1 MSYRVKRSEFDDI
14 LSKLQEDYKIYAP
27 TRKKD
32 KGTFSDTDL
41 VLYDRVSSLEE
52 IDFNSKTKY
61 SPKEVVFPIT
71 QTLFYFNGN
80 EYIEAEDKGE
90 KVLVFLR
97 PCEVNA
103 FKRLDKIFL
112 ENGPQEDIYYKRLR
126 EKVKFVVV
134 ECTEGFDSCFCV
146 SMGTNRTDDYSVFI
160 RVSDEEIFCEVKDD
174 ELAEVFV
181 DKESTDY
188 SPEFIQE
195 NKQQVEV
202 PALEDITTDLFDSE
216 IWKEYSKRCIGCG
229 RCNTV
234 CPTCSCW
241 TMQDISY
248 QDNENI
254 GERRRVW
261 AGCHIDGYTEMAGGH
276 DFRTTYGDRM
286 RFKTLHKI
294 YDFRKRFDI
303 DMCVGCGR
311 CEDVCP
317 QYISFVGAIK
327 KLNQAIKEGKNNG

>member
-1 MSYRVKRSEFDDI
+1 MAYKLNYVEADDI
-14 LSKLQEDYKIYAP
+14 LKKLQNEYKIYAP

-41 VLYDRVSSLEE
+41 ITYGQVNSFAE
-52 IDFNSKTKY
+52 IEFNEKTKY
-61 SPKEVVFPIT
+61 SPKDIVFPIT
-71 QTLFYFNGN
+71 QTLFYFNGD
-80 EYIEAEDKGE
+80 EYIEAEEDTDK
-90 KVLVFLR
+90 VIVFLR

-112 ENGPQEDIYYKRLR
+112 ENGPEEDIYYKRLR
-126 EKVKFVVV
+126 EKVKFAVI

-146 SMGTNRTDDYSVFI
+146 SMGTNETDDYSIFLRI
-160 RVSDEEIFCEVKDD
+160 SEDEVFCEVKDD
-174 ELAEVFV
+174 SLTQIFV
-181 DKESTDY
+181 DQEEVEFT
-188 SPEFIQE
+188 PEFIQE
-195 NKQQVEV
+195 NEVAVEV
-202 PALEDITTDLFDSE
+202 PALEDITTDLFESE

-229 RCNTV
+229 RCNMS

-241 TMQDISY
+241 TMQDIAY
-248 QDNENI
+248 KDNENL

-276 DFRTTYGDRM
+276 DFRTNYGDRM
-286 RFKTLHKI
+286 RFKTMHKI

-317 QYISFVGAIK
+317 KYISFVGAIK
-327 KLNQAIKEGKNNG
+327 KLNQAIKEGKADA